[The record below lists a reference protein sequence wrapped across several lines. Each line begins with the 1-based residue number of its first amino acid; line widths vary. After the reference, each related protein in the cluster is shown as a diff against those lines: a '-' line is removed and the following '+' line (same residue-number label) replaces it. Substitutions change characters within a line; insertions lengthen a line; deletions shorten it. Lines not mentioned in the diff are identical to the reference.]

1 MSNVNSVDL
10 RNEIVEKVALI
21 LADRLFSAESSRF
34 VSVES
39 SLNEILNSPKTEK
52 AQESGSGLVWEN
64 SFRRDLMDIP
74 VGSVRYLSRPRSLS
88 YRQHRARWGRA
99 AYSLNKLY
107 GAKFSI
113 SRTQTGLKVE
123 RVA

>member
-1 MSNVNSVDL
+1 MSIVNSVDL
-10 RNEIVEKVALI
+10 RTEIVEKVALI
-21 LADRLFSAESSRF
+21 LADRLISAEFRSW
-34 VSVES
+34 VSES

-52 AQESGSGLVWEN
+52 TQESRSGLVWEN

-88 YRQHRARWGRA
+88 YRQHRNRWGRA